1 MKRSYLL
8 SAILL
13 GTLSLSGCNL
23 MGWSNTSPYT
33 YHSPLYNDSYYN
45 PRIPGPLND
54 SQPGVNGHRPYAQ
67 GFQAVPDS
75 NQYAGK
81 IAPEHHKSLDS
92 NWVNSQNPQGYTIE
106 LAHGEKPG
114 EVAKQLT
121 DTPKLE
127 RTAQVKYEKDGKT
140 YYRGVY
146 GSYPSREAAE
156 AALKKLPSDI
166 RNKAD
171 INQWNN
177 VQSHAT
183 QPTVN

>member
-1 MKRSYLL
+1 MKRSHLIT
-8 SAILL
+8 AIIL
-13 GTLSLSGCNL
+13 GTLSLSGCEWT
-23 MGWSNTSPYT
+23 GGGYTAPYA
-33 YHSPLYNDSYYN
+33 YHNPMYNDSYYN
-45 PRIPGPLND
+45 PQIPGPTND
-54 SQPGVNGHRPYAQ
+54 ALPGTNGHRPYAR

-81 IAPEHHKSLDS
+81 IAPEHHKSLDA

-146 GSYPSREAAE
+146 GTFPSREAAE
-156 AALKKLPSDI
+156 AALQKLPADI

-171 INQWNN
+171 INQWNDVQTN
-177 VQSHAT
+177 VTPPA
-183 QPTVN
+183 VN